1 MSIISVLTTTPP
13 ISFFLS
19 FLFSFVLCLR
29 IASDVVVALGVG
41 FVDVAAVI
49 VPSLPEC
56 PRRSVTCD
64 WHRPRTTGASTLG
77 PGNHQMP
84 ALIP

>member
-1 MSIISVLTTTPP
+1 MISVLTTTPP

-41 FVDVAAVI
+41 FEDFVAVI
-49 VPSLPEC
+49 VSSLPER

-64 WHRPRTTGASTLG
+64 WYRPGTAGASSLD